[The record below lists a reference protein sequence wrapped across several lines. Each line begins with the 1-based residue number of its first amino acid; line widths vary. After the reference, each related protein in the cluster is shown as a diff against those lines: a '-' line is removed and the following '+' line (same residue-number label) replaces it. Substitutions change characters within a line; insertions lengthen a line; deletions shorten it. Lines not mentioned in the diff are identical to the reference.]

1 VAIPKLRTGSY
12 FPEWLLERR
21 TRAEQALTSVVATC
35 YLLGL
40 HAADEQAGP
49 VPGCHRA
56 LEEPGLGDGPAM
68 TGGLDVHVEE
78 FRTRPLGS
86 DNGGAGPFTFVAP
99 TPWS

>member
-1 VAIPKLRTGSY
+1 
-12 FPEWLLERR
+12 
-21 TRAEQALTSVVATC
+21 
-35 YLLGL
+35 
-40 HAADEQAGP
+40 
-49 VPGCHRA
+49 
-56 LEEPGLGDGPAM
+56 M